1 MWQRF
6 PIVVSIVIGIAGREM
21 DHTEWLVHEFL
32 RQTELV
38 DFLDTDGSFACCG
51 PVFRRAHH
59 TDTWIECLI
68 AEPPPPNHEFC
79 VQRLTDCSCALVC
92 SVETVVLIDGFA
104 ACMDF
109 NLLARWILL
118 KPCIELFDEF
128 ALQRIKHVITHN
140 SHDQNASEFFR
151 EDGLAIKNG
160 VVDPRGGSREE
171 EEDERNA
178 YLTAENLFSRPFGHA
193 YPDAQDSTNGQ
204 KERDDEQVW
213 ARKRVQDALENLVHR

>member
-1 MWQRF
+1 
-6 PIVVSIVIGIAGREM
+6 
-21 DHTEWLVHEFL
+21 
-32 RQTELV
+32 
-38 DFLDTDGSFACCG
+38 
-51 PVFRRAHH
+51 
-59 TDTWIECLI
+59 
-68 AEPPPPNHEFC
+68 
-79 VQRLTDCSCALVC
+79 
-92 SVETVVLIDGFA
+92 
-104 ACMDF
+104 MDF

-160 VVDPRGGSREE
+160 VVDPHGGSREE
-171 EEDERNA
+171 EEDDRNA
-178 YLTAENLFSRPFGHA
+178 YLTAEYLFSRPFGHA

-213 ARKRVQDALENLVHR
+213 ARKRVQDALENLVHRVP